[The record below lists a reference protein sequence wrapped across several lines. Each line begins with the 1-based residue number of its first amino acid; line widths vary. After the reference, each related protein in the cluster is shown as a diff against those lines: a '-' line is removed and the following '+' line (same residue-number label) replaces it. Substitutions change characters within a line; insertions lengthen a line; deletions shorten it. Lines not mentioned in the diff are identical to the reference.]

1 MLFYIFF
8 FFLPSRIL
16 EMTVF
21 TDDSSFSVGAGILIR
36 MIFSS
41 FLRH

>member
-1 MLFYIFF
+1 
-8 FFLPSRIL
+8 
-16 EMTVF
+16 MTVF